1 MPPALR
7 LAGIAIQAQAAAIQ
21 ARGRA
26 TGRRVAAMAIA
37 AAFALFAL
45 ILLHVTLWLALLPV
59 LGPIGA
65 PAVLALVDLALA
77 GVVLLITRRRD
88 PTVEAAER
96 TRDLALAALGPTLAS
111 PVGLATLAGLAAEVV
126 QGLRRR

>member
-7 LAGIAIQAQAAAIQ
+7 LAGIAVAAQAAAIQ

-26 TGRRVAAMAIA
+26 TGRRVAVLAVA

-45 ILLHVTLWLALLPV
+45 VLLHVAAWLALLPL

-65 PAVLALVDLALA
+65 PSLLAFVDLAIA
-77 GVVLLITRRRD
+77 GLVVLLTRGRD
-88 PTVEAAER
+88 PTAEAAER
-96 TRDLALAALGPTLAS
+96 TRDIALAALGPTLAS
-111 PVGLATLAGLAAEVV
+111 PAGLVALAGLAAELV
-126 QGLRRR
+126 QGLRRS